1 MAQDIST
8 LPAPFDYEFLV
19 DHEHLRTVTASS
31 SSTATDPWIEPER
44 LKLRHRIGRGPF
56 GDVWLAT
63 HHQSTEDYDEY
74 HEVAAKM
81 LPPIRE
87 EHMKTALEKFCEL
100 YFQCQGVASVCWL
113 LGISILNGRVGS
125 CILFSIWEILNLL
138 GETLIISY
146 IANIVV
152 MLTDMHH
159 YEFLRGFN
167 W

>member
-1 MAQDIST
+1 MAQDIAT
-8 LPAPFDYEFLV
+8 PPVPFDFELLV
-19 DHEHLRTVTASS
+19 GDHLRTVTASS
-31 SSTATDPWIEPER
+31 NSSRTDPWIEPER

-100 YFQCQGVASVCWL
+100 YFRCQGVGRVCWL
-113 LGISILNGRVGS
+113 LGISILNGRVRHGL
-125 CILFSIWEILNLL
+125 CILFSIWEIF
-138 GETLIISY
+138 
-146 IANIVV
+146 NI
-152 MLTDMHH
+152 LC
-159 YEFLRGFN
+159 
-167 W
+167 